1 MQPAKRPELTRD
13 GTKADLPSNPG
24 ERVAPAASGSGS
36 KKNKAKANADD
47 AKPAKR
53 AKPAP
58 TAARANNLPPRG
70 TPSLSPTILLDGTPV
85 ATPPAGWAHKRYAES
100 AAKRQVGADVARLAG
115 TVTLQ
120 LHVRG
125 NEKAR
130 AKTITALR
138 AKVEPTH
145 KSIRGAVQ
153 NWSKVRTPIH
163 VSLSV
168 GTDGMHGERRGSR
181 CVKVYRVIFRTKSSQ
196 SPSTNTF
203 RRNPGRVQSVH
214 QALQV

>member
-1 MQPAKRPELTRD
+1 VYLRAFIHMQPARRPELTRD
-13 GTKADLPSNPG
+13 GMPIFPPKG

-36 KKNKAKANADD
+36 QKNKAKAKVDD

-53 AKPAP
+53 AKPTP
-58 TAARANNLPPRG
+58 TAARTNLPPRG
-70 TPSLSPTILLDGTPV
+70 TPSLTPTILLDGTPV

-100 AAKRQVGADVARLAG
+100 AAQRQVGADVARLAG

-153 NWSKVRTPIH
+153 NWSKVLTPIH
-163 VSLSV
+163 VCLGV

-181 CVKVYRVIFRTKSSQ
+181 SVKVYRVIVRIKSSQ

-203 RRNPGRVQSVH
+203 RRH